1 MALEEMQNLKTMIEV
16 SEMIMIDRLTM
27 VLEEEMIIHLKVLE
41 DKTQNNQEITVLE
54 TMRLEKMKKWAGEI
68 AILEVTAEVLEVEI
82 TIALSVNLMEIVT
95 EEIATDKEGTMEA
108 EEVLDKHPN

>member
-1 MALEEMQNLKTMIEV
+1 MTIALEEMQNLKTMIEV

-54 TMRLEKMKKWAGEI
+54 TMRLEKMKK
-68 AILEVTAEVLEVEI
+68 
-82 TIALSVNLMEIVT
+82 
-95 EEIATDKEGTMEA
+95 
-108 EEVLDKHPN
+108 

>member
-1 MALEEMQNLKTMIEV
+1 MTMALEEMQNLKTMIEV

-54 TMRLEKMKKWAGEI
+54 TMRLEKMKK
-68 AILEVTAEVLEVEI
+68 
-82 TIALSVNLMEIVT
+82 
-95 EEIATDKEGTMEA
+95 
-108 EEVLDKHPN
+108 

>member
-27 VLEEEMIIHLKVLE
+27 VLEEEMIIHQKVLE

-54 TMRLEKMKKWAGEI
+54 TMRLEKMKK
-68 AILEVTAEVLEVEI
+68 
-82 TIALSVNLMEIVT
+82 
-95 EEIATDKEGTMEA
+95 
-108 EEVLDKHPN
+108 

>member
-54 TMRLEKMKKWAGEI
+54 TMRLEKMKK
-68 AILEVTAEVLEVEI
+68 
-82 TIALSVNLMEIVT
+82 
-95 EEIATDKEGTMEA
+95 
-108 EEVLDKHPN
+108 